1 MKKSFLTIALFI
13 LIGITSN
20 LLSQEPQVKTSYL
33 SFKEMTNNFGN
44 IKEVNGAVTGTFEF
58 TNIAKTPI
66 TIAIQTGWL
75 TISSIK
81 ATCGCTTPDWTK
93 EPIAPGKNGYI
104 KATYNPTN
112 RPGKFSK
119 SITVSTSTGETI
131 ILKIEGNVE
140 PKPVETPISQ

>member
-58 TNIAKTPI
+58 TNISKTPI
-66 TIAIQTGWL
+66 TIN
-75 TISSIK
+75 SVK

>member
-1 MKKSFLTIALFI
+1 
-13 LIGITSN
+13 
-20 LLSQEPQVKTSYL
+20 
-33 SFKEMTNNFGN
+33 MTNNFGN

-66 TIAIQTGWL
+66 TIN
-75 TISSIK
+75 SVK

>member
-66 TIAIQTGWL
+66 TIN
-75 TISSIK
+75 SVK